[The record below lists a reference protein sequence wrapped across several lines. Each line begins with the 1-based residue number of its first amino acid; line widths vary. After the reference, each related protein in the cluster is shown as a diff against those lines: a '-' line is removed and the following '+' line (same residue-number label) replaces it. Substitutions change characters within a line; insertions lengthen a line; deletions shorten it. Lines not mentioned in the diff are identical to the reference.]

1 MNSLSRTT
9 IALESNPLAR
19 RVAVLIWIGVAALCV
34 GLFFASLAN
43 DYSVIQSPCD
53 GERAIVDGCNYL
65 AVSSTEEDVLASWG
79 LTLQSYAI
87 AMALSLLIP
96 LIVYVALG
104 LLILWQQSANLLGL
118 SVSLALVVI
127 PFSIVA
133 GTADWAEIRSYLFL
147 PGLVAALLGNII
159 ELSFLYL
166 IPNGRFSPKWAYI
179 PLTIGV
185 LAISIL
191 TLHINDVISLS
202 EVVISILS
210 LITISIVVMSIG
222 MQFYRYA
229 RVSNPIERQQ
239 TKWIV
244 FGTAVFFVSIVVWS
258 IIFSGAVAIP
268 AGAIRLLVNVLGS
281 YALACL
287 LIVLPV
293 ALTIAMLRYNLWNI
307 DIAINRS
314 LVGVIVTVVLAF
326 VFFVSVVVVQ
336 TVVNANNPLIGFAVS
351 AIGPL
356 VLFNP
361 TRKRVRHFIDR
372 RVYGFAFDLN
382 ELNAVQRQ
390 QHITNPGAL
399 SGITLGDYS
408 VLDVIGKGGMGEVY
422 KGHGG
427 GQTVAIKT
435 MLPEIAADS
444 TMRVRFMREAEIGQ
458 ILDHP
463 GIAKVY
469 TSGDHHGTP
478 YLVMEYIDGDDISL
492 QLKRGKK
499 YDTETATTI
508 MAQVC
513 EALDMAHARGYVHRD
528 IKPSNIMLRENGAAV
543 LMDFGVTKVGDTSLG
558 LTGTGMVGTITYMA
572 PEQIKAAKDV
582 DHHADIYALGVM
594 LYEMLTGQQPFTGGP
609 AQVLFAHIQQ
619 PAPDPRKVDDTMP
632 DAIADSILKALEK
645 EPEDR
650 FQSAGA
656 FAAALNLHL

>member
-1 MNSLSRTT
+1 MNSLSKTT

-87 AMALSLLIP
+87 AMTLSLLIP

-281 YALACL
+281 YALTCL

-458 ILDHP
+458 TLDHP

-469 TSGDHHGTP
+469 TSGDHNGTP

-513 EALDMAHARGYVHRD
+513 EALDMAHALGYVHRD

-543 LMDFGVTKVGDTSLG
+543 LMDFGVTKVGDTSVG

-632 DAIADSILKALEK
+632 DAIADAILKALEK